1 LNRIKK
7 KWAVPGILEKAMAD
21 FLKIKCLTEAE
32 EKKILEEIEERIAA
46 KKKEGVYTERE
57 VREIEEMRLQPLPDI
72 QDVQSVYEDHLF
84 K

>member
-1 LNRIKK
+1 
-7 KWAVPGILEKAMAD
+7 MAD

-32 EKKILEEIEERIAA
+32 EKKVLEEIEERIAA